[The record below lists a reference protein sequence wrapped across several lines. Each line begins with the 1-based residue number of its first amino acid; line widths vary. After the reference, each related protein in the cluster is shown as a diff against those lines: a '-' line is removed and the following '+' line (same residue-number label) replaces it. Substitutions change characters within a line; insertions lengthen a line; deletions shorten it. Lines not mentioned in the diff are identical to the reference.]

1 MGRHTA
7 DETGEAMARFL
18 DQEGG
23 AIVARWTQLLQ
34 AAMPQVF
41 LAMKPAIWSARVRD
55 TFSVLKREL
64 RQPDGLRYP
73 VFGRRS
79 GSTRVRDL
87 GLRGVSAHLEGD
99 LDQHEVESAYFLL
112 AQAIAES
119 AGARDKGPLRE
130 ALPLVDHFF
139 KQLTVAMA
147 MAVTDRRTAI
157 LEEQLREQ
165 ARQLQ
170 AVRRESE
177 GVLAFVGHEV
187 RDSATAILGDH
198 AALRAH
204 LDGLSGEAGPAL
216 DRAEAQVRRVLRF
229 AEGIAEHVELDAG
242 TRPLRVA
249 PFDLA
254 LLLDEAI
261 AATKPLWAPRR
272 LAVRRAWAPELPAVP
287 GDRARLAEVARV
299 LLAHAIGSMPEGG
312 TLTLR
317 AYAEASQVIWEIS
330 GAGLGDLGE
339 QQAVLTRLDHPPD
352 APDGPDGPAP
362 LGLGLPTARLIVELH
377 GGTLTAVPDRH
388 GAGLRVSLPRLPRA
402 GRMAMGEEA

>member
-1 MGRHTA
+1 MGRQTA

-34 AAMPQVF
+34 TAMPQVF

-64 RQPDGLRYP
+64 RQPEGLRYP

-79 GSTRVRDL
+79 GSSRVRDL

-112 AQAIAES
+112 AQAIAEL
-119 AGARDKGPLRE
+119 AGARDQGPFRE

-157 LEEQLREQ
+157 LEEQLRDR

-170 AVRRESE
+170 ALRREAE
-177 GVLAFVGHEV
+177 GVLSFVGREV
-187 RDSATAILGDH
+187 RESATAILNEH
-198 AALRAH
+198 VALRAD
-204 LDGLSGEAGPAL
+204 LDGLSGNAGPAL
-216 DRAEAQVRRVLRF
+216 DRADAQVRRVLDF
-229 AEGIAEHVELDAG
+229 AEGITEHVQLDAG
-242 TRPLRVA
+242 TRPLHVA
-249 PFDLA
+249 PFDLTQ
-254 LLLDEAI
+254 LLDEAI
-261 AATKPLWAPRR
+261 AASKPLWVPRR
-272 LAVRRAWAPELPAVP
+272 LGVRRAWAPELPAVP
-287 GDRARLAEVARV
+287 GDRARLGEVARV
-299 LLAHAIGSMPEGG
+299 LLAHAIGTMPEGG
-312 TLTLR
+312 TLTVR
-317 AYAEASQVIWEIS
+317 AYAEASQVVWEIA
-330 GAGLGDLGE
+330 GAGLGDLDA
-339 QQAVLTRLDHPPD
+339 QQAVLARLDHPED
-352 APDGPDGPAP
+352 DPDGPAT

-377 GGTLTAVPDRH
+377 GGTLTAVPDRR
-388 GAGLRVSLPRLPRA
+388 GSRLRVSLPRLPRA
-402 GRMAMGEEA
+402 MRPPGPENPTT

>member
-34 AAMPQVF
+34 LAMPQVF

-64 RQPDGLRYP
+64 RKPEGLRYP

-79 GSTRVRDL
+79 GSSRVRDL

-112 AQAIAES
+112 AQAIAEL
-119 AGARDKGPLRE
+119 AGARDKGLHRE

-157 LEEQLREQ
+157 LEEQLRDR

-170 AVRRESE
+170 ALREQADTFMS
-177 GVLAFVGHEV
+177 FVGHEV
-187 RDSATAILGDH
+187 RASACAILVEH
-198 AALRAH
+198 EVVRAH
-204 LDGLSGEAGPAL
+204 LDGLSGELGPAL
-216 DRAEAQVRRVLRF
+216 DRADAQARRVLHF
-229 AEGIAEHVELDAG
+229 AEGVTEHVQLDGG
-242 TRPLRVA
+242 TRPLQVA

-254 LLLDEAI
+254 RLLDEAI
-261 AATKPLWAPRR
+261 AALKPQWQGKR
-272 LAVRRAWAPELPAVP
+272 LTLRRAWAPALPAVP
-287 GDRARLAEVARV
+287 GDRARLGEVARV
-299 LLAHAIGSMPEGG
+299 LLADAIGAVAPGG
-312 TLTLR
+312 TLTVR
-317 AYAEASQVIWEIS
+317 AYAEDAQVVWEV
-330 GAGLGDLGE
+330 GGTGLGHLSE
-339 QQAVLTRLDHPPD
+339 QQAVLARIDRPRAD
-352 APDGPDGPAP
+352 PAARET

-377 GGTLTAVPDRH
+377 GGTLTAAADRH
-388 GAGLRVSLPRLPRA
+388 GGHWRVSLPRLPRA
-402 GRMAMGEEA
+402 MRPSDASL